1 MCHDD
6 LLKYYSDFQAE
17 KICIVHSEMDEKIGI
32 IFLNAPPKIELYLS
46 NFIGALHFIPFLFFI
61 SLLITFPIC

>member
-17 KICIVHSEMDEKIGI
+17 KICIVHSEMDEKIN
-32 IFLNAPPKIELYLS
+32 FCKELQEEVFKKNHNS
-46 NFIGALHFIPFLFFI
+46 RV
-61 SLLITFPIC
+61 ICVNKDTSINL